1 MHIHH
6 VSDPPAA
13 TAIEPSTKNL
23 HIYIYIFIFLICIQT
38 NLHVDV
44 IVVSTCTTFAD
55 FSFMVHCDL
64 HMLRCFVE
72 RANGPTR
79 TYLILP
85 DPPEWQHYQWCEC
98 FYVLRLVASWLVFAL
113 VKSLCWMFAQEP
125 ADKKV
130 WCLEMPADHSSGRAK
145 VVILSF
151 KNHTKTWMSHLGKGV
166 QASFQTRIFEV
177 PCQFSGR
184 YQSLSHDG
192 SCLDGETW
200 LIGILYIHFKDL
212 Q

>member
-1 MHIHH
+1 
-6 VSDPPAA
+6 
-13 TAIEPSTKNL
+13 
-23 HIYIYIFIFLICIQT
+23 
-38 NLHVDV
+38 
-44 IVVSTCTTFAD
+44 
-55 FSFMVHCDL
+55 MVHCDL

-113 VKSLCWMFAQEP
+113 VKSYRWMFAQEP